1 MSDIDP
7 RFCWLC
13 KKYNERHPCG
23 EILGQCDE
31 WKKFVNKAKAHQ
43 LKKKRVK
50 SGLSQEKLG
59 SRIYR
64 SASWVSWVERGRIP
78 INRGVAKEYLLGVL
92 GGEA

>member
-1 MSDIDP
+1 MNIDH
-7 RFCWLC
+7 RFCYLC
-13 KKYNERHPCG
+13 PKYDEHTPCG
-23 EILGQCDE
+23 EVLGQCDE

-78 INRGVAKEYLLGVL
+78 INRGVAKEYLVGVL
-92 GGEA
+92 GGEL

>member
-1 MSDIDP
+1 MNIDS
-7 RFCWLC
+7 RFCYLC
-13 KKYNERHPCG
+13 KKFNERQPCD
-23 EILGQCDE
+23 EVLGQCRE
-31 WKKFVNKAKAHQ
+31 WKKFINKAKAFQ

-59 SRIYR
+59 RRIYR

-78 INRGVAKEYLLGVL
+78 INRGVAKEYLVGIL

>member
-31 WKKFVNKAKAHQ
+31 WKKFESKAK
-43 LKKKRVK
+43 VK
-50 SGLSQEKLG
+50 QHEKPFILPQFCEDCSEIDECKYHHDLSLC
-59 SRIYR
+59 
-64 SASWVSWVERGRIP
+64 
-78 INRGVAKEYLLGVL
+78 EY
-92 GGEA
+92 GGIA